1 MSVSN
6 GQTQGNQRGTL
17 FNDAHNAVQ
26 PQWSAIGLSIAPG
39 DRDTSPRRDVLNLA
53 RAGLQRTLAFLVTLA
68 VTFVGLTAVT
78 FLISRLTRIDPVLAV
93 VGDKATQAAYDSA
106 YQALGLDQPLVF
118 QYLVYLKRLVTGDFG
133 MSVLTSQPVLTDLLR
148 VFPATFE
155 LATIA
160 IIIGVLLG
168 VPAGVLAG
176 ATKGRWPDQVI
187 RVVGLFGYS
196 VPVFWLGLVGLF
208 VFYGKLGWVAGT
220 GRLDVFYQGVVT
232 PRTGI
237 MLLDAVLDGNWE
249 IFANAFS
256 HLILPAGILGYFSLA
271 YIARMTRSFMIE
283 QLSQE
288 YFTAARIKGNSYWR
302 AVWQHA
308 FPNILVPLITV
319 IGLSYASLLEGA
331 VLTETVFAWP
341 GLGLYITRALFN
353 SDMNA
358 VLGGTVLVGAV
369 FITINL
375 VSDLLYKLADPRL
388 RSS

>member
-1 MSVSN
+1 MSVEASAAQVPARRN
-6 GQTQGNQRGTL
+6 LWPRARKMAGRVASFILTL
-17 FNDAHNAVQ
+17 V
-26 PQWSAIGLSIAPG
+26 
-39 DRDTSPRRDVLNLA
+39 
-53 RAGLQRTLAFLVTLA
+53 
-68 VTFVGLTAVT
+68 VTFIGLTAVT
-78 FLISRLTRIDPVLAV
+78 FFISRLTNIDPVLAI
-93 VGDKATQAAYDSA
+93 VGDKATQAAYDNA
-106 YQALGLDQPLVF
+106 YQALGLDQPLIV
-118 QYLVYLKRLVTGDFG
+118 QYFIYLKRLVTGDFG

-196 VPVFWLGLVGLF
+196 VPVFWLGLIGLF

-232 PRTGI
+232 QRTGVI
-237 MLLDAVLDGNWE
+237 LIDAALEGNWE

-288 YFTAARIKGNSYWR
+288 YVTAARIKGNSYWS
-302 AVWQHA
+302 AVWRHA
-308 FPNILVPLITV
+308 FPNIMVPLITV

-388 RSS
+388 RTS